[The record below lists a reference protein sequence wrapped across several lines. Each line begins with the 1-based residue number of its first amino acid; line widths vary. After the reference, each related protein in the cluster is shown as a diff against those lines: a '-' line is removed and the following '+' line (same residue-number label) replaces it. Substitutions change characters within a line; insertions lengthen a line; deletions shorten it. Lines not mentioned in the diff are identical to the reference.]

1 MPLLNDL
8 LDFNDH
14 PLIPP
19 PSAQLLPNICPLSGC
34 SIAFSFHPCHR
45 QTPSFAGDMVVWMV
59 VCMAFFR
66 NEPITEIV
74 RRLNLSADGE
84 AGTQL
89 LARSAITQASNASG
103 LPPWSGCFARR
114 LMSGG

>member
-45 QTPSFAGDMVVWMV
+45 QTPSFAGDMVVGWWSAWRFSAM
-59 VCMAFFR
+59 
-66 NEPITEIV
+66 NPLP
-74 RRLNLSADGE
+74 RL
-84 AGTQL
+84 
-89 LARSAITQASNASG
+89 
-103 LPPWSGCFARR
+103 FAA
-114 LMSGG
+114 LI

>member
-34 SIAFSFHPCHR
+34 SIAFLSTHA
-45 QTPSFAGDMVVWMV
+45 T
-59 VCMAFFR
+59 
-66 NEPITEIV
+66 V
-74 RRLNLSADGE
+74 RR
-84 AGTQL
+84 
-89 LARSAITQASNASG
+89 
-103 LPPWSGCFARR
+103 RR
-114 LMSGG
+114 LPGIWSLDGGLHGVFPQ